1 MSRKRRVTCYT
12 PVPFP
17 ADPEPPDVSIGQ
29 AMWFGGWSQRQTFR
43 LIESGEI
50 QTFKFGGKRRV
61 VFESLKQFRAR
72 CLALGPQLGERRSTR
87 KRRVGRPSKP
97 SPAVSP

>member
-1 MSRKRRVTCYT
+1 MSRKRRVSGYT
-12 PVPFP
+12 PTPFS
-17 ADPEPPDVSIGQ
+17 ADPEPLDVSVGQ

-61 VFESLKQFRAR
+61 VYESLKDYRSR
-72 CLALGPQLGERRSTR
+72 CLALGPQLGERRKTG
-87 KRRVGRPSKP
+87 KRRVGRPSNATAA
-97 SPAVSP
+97 SP